1 MPSLQHIRRKITS
14 VKSTQKITKAM
25 KMVAAAKLK
34 RAQERILS
42 ARPYAQRMDAV
53 LKDLSQRVY
62 RNLYP
67 LLAKREGP
75 RIELVVITADRGL
88 CGGFNANILRAAQN
102 FIKQQQ
108 EQGKTVSLT
117 LIGRKARDFF
127 QRRAVPYRRLWI
139 GLFDRLNYTHGAE
152 IGQELVQA
160 YTAGT
165 LDALFILY
173 NEFKSVMSQR
183 VAVEQLLPIEPARP
197 LPAGQAGAGGPPQE
211 SGGILGEYLYE
222 PSESEVLEQ
231 LLPRSIEVQ
240 VFRVL
245 LESSAGE
252 LGARMTAMDSASRNA
267 KELIA
272 RMTLVYNK
280 TRQAAITRELMDIV
294 GGAEALVRR

>member
-88 CGGFNANILRAAQN
+88 CGAFNANILRAAQN
-102 FIKQQQ
+102 FIR
-108 EQGKTVSLT
+108 EQAARGKTVSLT

-127 QRRAVPYRRLWI
+127 QRRNIPHRRLWMGI
-139 GLFDRLNYTHGAE
+139 FDRLNYNHGAE
-152 IGQELVQA
+152 IGRELVQA
-160 YTAGT
+160 YTAGAF
-165 LDALFILY
+165 DALFLLY

-183 VAVEQLLPIEPARP
+183 VTVEPLLPIES
-197 LPAGQAGAGGPPQE
+197 AGE
-211 SGGILGEYLYE
+211 SGGILGAYLYE

-231 LLPRSIEVQ
+231 LLPRYIEVQ
-240 VFRVL
+240 VFRAL
-245 LESSAGE
+245 LESAAGE

-267 KELIA
+267 SELIA
-272 RMTLVYNK
+272 KLTLIYNK
-280 TRQAAITRELMDIV
+280 TRQAAITKELMDIV